1 MVFISLGVAAQQEK
15 RPMPTPEERA
25 QKMTDRLAERLNLS
39 ESQKKEIYA
48 INLES
53 AKKRQAEMEAQKS
66 EREEKQA
73 EMKAQEEKIQNVL
86 TEDQRKEWEE
96 IKLEA
101 KERRRPGGEI
111 HSRESMR
118 RGPRG
123 GNQ

>member
-15 RPMPTPEERA
+15 RTMPTPEERA
-25 QKMTDRLAERLNLS
+25 QKMTDRMAEKLTLT
-39 ESQKKEIYA
+39 ESQKKEIYT

-53 AKKRQAEMEAQKS
+53 AKKRQAEMEAHKA
-66 EREEKQA
+66 EREAMQA
-73 EMKAQEEKIQNVL
+73 EMKAQEEKIQQVL
-86 TEDQRKEWEE
+86 TEDQRKQWEE

-101 KERRRPGGEI
+101 KDRRRPGGEI

-118 RGPRG
+118 KGPRG